1 MTIAIGWVSS
11 GAASVV
17 LDEDGVGGADP
28 GGAED
33 AGGAGAGSVLALQA
47 VTARASAPAAR

>member
-11 GAASVV
+11 GAASAV
-17 LDEDGVGGADP
+17 LDEDDVGGADS

-33 AGGAGAGSVLALQA
+33 AGGEGAGSVLALQA